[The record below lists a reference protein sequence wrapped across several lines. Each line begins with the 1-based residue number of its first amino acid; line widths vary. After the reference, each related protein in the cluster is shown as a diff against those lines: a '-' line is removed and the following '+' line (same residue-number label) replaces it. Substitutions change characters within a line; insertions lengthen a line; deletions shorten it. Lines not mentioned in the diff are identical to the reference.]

1 MRSSTLTKVIFF
13 FTILIAG
20 IVVIQL
26 LWLNKLYSLEQKQFT
41 TNVVKVARGVLEDLP
56 LSEDPEVPL
65 QEIIETTDPNT
76 FLVRVD
82 SIPPKDSLVH
92 YMNLEMEDFD
102 LFIDSRVA
110 VYDKRA
116 GNYLYEVY
124 LPAAGSHHLLNKG
137 KNLPLFKKNYSFIE
151 LFFPHRDQ
159 YIFHELTLWIFVSV
173 ILLALLIALGASVV
187 YLYKQKFLNEM
198 QNDFIRNITHEFQTP
213 LTTLKL
219 GLDLISKSTI
229 VEKPDKLEKYTSI
242 MKTQTDYLHQHIENL
257 VKVIKTDKSALQID
271 KEEVQ
276 PGELIHHAIEQL
288 QLQAEEKEA
297 TIELKLDPGN
307 PSIRA
312 DKNSLYIALLNLI
325 SNALKYAAKPYIIIN
340 TRLNHKKFYISI
352 KDNGLGIDKKF
363 INKLFRKFYRVPT
376 GDLHN
381 TKGLGLGLYFV
392 HKIIEAHGGRIF
404 VNSLPGIGTEFKIVL
419 PTT

>member
-1 MRSSTLTKVIFF
+1 MRSSTLTKIIFF
-13 FTILIAG
+13 FTILIAV

-26 LWLNKLYSLEQKQFT
+26 FWLNKLYSLEQKQFT
-41 TNVVKVARGVLEDLP
+41 TSVVKVARGVLEDLP

-65 QEIIETTDPNT
+65 QKIIESPNPNT

-82 SIPPKDSLVH
+82 SVPQKDSLAH

-102 LFIDSRVA
+102 LFIDCNVA
-110 VYDKRA
+110 VYNRNSK
-116 GNYLYEVY
+116 NYIYEIY
-124 LPAAGSHHLLNKG
+124 LPAAGSHLSIA
-137 KNLPLFKKNYSFIE
+137 KNVFPEFDKNYSFIE
-151 LFFPHRDQ
+151 FFFPHRGK
-159 YIFHELTLWIFVSV
+159 YILHEMSLWIIASI
-173 ILLALLIALGASVV
+173 ILLGLLLALGASVV

-219 GLDLISKSTI
+219 GLDLISKPTI
-229 VEKPDKLEKYTSI
+229 LEKPEKLEKYTLL

-257 VKVIKTDKSALQID
+257 VKVIKTNKAALQID
-271 KEEVQ
+271 KEEVK

-288 QLQAEEKEA
+288 SLQAEEKGA
-297 TIELKLDPGN
+297 LIELKLDPAN

-312 DKNSLYIALLNLI
+312 DKNSLYIVLLNLI
-325 SNALKYAAKPYIIIN
+325 SNAIKYASNPHIIIN
-340 TRLNHKKFYISI
+340 TNLNQKQFYISI
-352 KDNGLGIDKKF
+352 KDNGIGIDKKF
-363 INKLFRKFYRVPT
+363 INKLFRKFYRVPS

-392 HKIIEAHGGRIF
+392 QKIIEAHGGRTV
-404 VNSLPGIGTEFKIVL
+404 VNSIPGIGTEFKIVL
-419 PTT
+419 PVT